1 MKKIAV
7 IPGDGI
13 GIEVIE
19 GAVKILKKS
28 EDILFGKTMFDFHY
42 FDWGTDYYLKN
53 NRMMPKNALDL
64 LSEFDSILLGAVGHP
79 KVPDHITLNG
89 LLLPIRRRFDQYV
102 SIRPC
107 YLWENTESVLK
118 NVSDLDFVII
128 RENSEGEYAN
138 IGGFLHTSNEY
149 DTSIQTSVF
158 TRMGCMRII
167 EYAFEHAVK
176 RNNKL
181 KVTSV
186 TKSNAQAYGMVMWDD
201 CFNTVA
207 KKYPNIKTES
217 LLVDAACM
225 DFIRKPETFDVVV
238 ASNLFGD
245 ILTDIGAII
254 TGSMGLAPSGNIDPS
269 YKYPS
274 MFEPVHGSAPDI
286 VNEGIANP
294 MAAIFSGAMMLSHL
308 GEKKLSLIMQKA
320 VEQLISEGNSLTKD
334 LGGTSSTSEVGN
346 SVVEYIKDLY

>member
-53 NRMMPKNALDL
+53 NMMMPKNALDL

-107 YLWENTESVLK
+107 YLWKNTESVLK

-186 TKSNAQAYGMVMWDD
+186 TKSNAQAYGMVMWDN

-225 DFIRKPETFDVVV
+225 DLVRRPKDFDVIV

-245 ILTDIGAII
+245 ILSDLGAGI
-254 TGSMGLAPSGNIDPS
+254 TGGMGTAPSSNINPVKDF
-269 YKYPS
+269 PS

-286 VNEGIANP
+286 TGAGIANP
-294 MAAIFSGAMMLSHL
+294 LAAILSGSMMATYL
-308 GEKKLSLIMQKA
+308 GYPKIESIIREAVQKTIN
-320 VEQLISEGNSLTKD
+320 ENIITKD
-334 LGGTSSTSEVGN
+334 MGGNNFTDEVIN
-346 SVVEYIKDLY
+346 NVESNLMI

>member
-1 MKKIAV
+1 MRKIAV

-13 GIEVIE
+13 GIEVIK
-19 GAVKILKKS
+19 GAIQVLKKS
-28 EDILFGKTMFDFHY
+28 EEIIFDKSLFDFSF

-53 NRMMPKNALDL
+53 NMMMPENALDT
-64 LSEFDSILLGAVGHP
+64 LSKFDSILLGAVGHP

-102 SIRPC
+102 SVRPC
-107 YLWENTESVLK
+107 YLWKNTESVLK
-118 NVSDLDFVII
+118 NVSNLDFVII

-138 IGGFLHTSNEY
+138 IGGFLHTSNEFG
-149 DTSIQTSVF
+149 TSVQTSVF

-167 EYAFEHAVK
+167 EYAFEHAIN

-186 TKSNAQAYGMVMWDD
+186 TKSNAQAFGMVMWDN
-201 CFNTVA
+201 CFKEVSE
-207 KKYPNIKTES
+207 KYPNIETES

-225 DFIRKPETFDVVV
+225 DLVRRPEDFDVIV

-245 ILTDIGAII
+245 ILSDLGAGI
-254 TGSMGLAPSGNIDPS
+254 TGGMGTAPSSNINPV
-269 YKYPS
+269 KNYPS

-286 VNEGIANP
+286 TGKGIANP
-294 MAAIFSGAMMLSHL
+294 LAAILSGSMMATYL
-308 GEKKLSLIMQKA
+308 GYPKIEYIIREAVKKTINDN
-320 VEQLISEGNSLTKD
+320 IITKD
-334 LGGTSSTSEVGN
+334 MGGNNSTDEVIN
-346 SVVEYIKDLY
+346 NVESNLMI

>member
-1 MKKIAV
+1 MRKIAV

-13 GIEVIE
+13 GIEVIK
-19 GAVKILKKS
+19 GAIQVLKKS
-28 EDILFGKTMFDFHY
+28 EEIIFDKSLFDFSF

-53 NRMMPKNALDL
+53 NMMMPENALDT
-64 LSEFDSILLGAVGHP
+64 LSKFDSILLGAVGHP

-102 SIRPC
+102 SVRPC
-107 YLWENTESVLK
+107 YLWKNTESVLK

-138 IGGFLHTSNEY
+138 IGGFLHTSNEFG
-149 DTSIQTSVF
+149 TSVQTSVF

-167 EYAFEHAVK
+167 EYAFEHAIN

-186 TKSNAQAYGMVMWDD
+186 TKSNAQAFGMVMWDN
-201 CFNTVA
+201 CFKEVSE
-207 KKYPNIKTES
+207 KYPNIETES

-225 DFIRKPETFDVVV
+225 DLVRRPEDFDVIV

-245 ILTDIGAII
+245 ILSDLGAGI
-254 TGSMGLAPSGNIDPS
+254 TGGMGTAPSSNINPV
-269 YKYPS
+269 KNYPS

-286 VNEGIANP
+286 TGKGIANP
-294 MAAIFSGAMMLSHL
+294 LAAILSGSMMATYL
-308 GEKKLSLIMQKA
+308 GYPKIEYIIREAVQKT
-320 VEQLISEGNSLTKD
+320 INDNIITKD
-334 LGGTSSTSEVGN
+334 MGGNNSTDEVINNVESSLM
-346 SVVEYIKDLY
+346 I

>member
-1 MKKIAV
+1 MRKIAV

-13 GIEVIE
+13 GIEVIK
-19 GAVKILKKS
+19 GAIQVLKKS
-28 EDILFGKTMFDFHY
+28 EEIIFDKSLFDFSF

-53 NRMMPKNALDL
+53 NMMMPENALDT
-64 LSEFDSILLGAVGHP
+64 LSKFDSILLGAVGHP

-102 SIRPC
+102 SVRPC
-107 YLWENTESVLK
+107 YLWKNTESVLK
-118 NVSDLDFVII
+118 NVSNLDFVII

-138 IGGFLHTSNEY
+138 IGGFLHTSNEFG
-149 DTSIQTSVF
+149 TSVQTSVF

-167 EYAFEHAVK
+167 EYAFEHAIN

-186 TKSNAQAYGMVMWDD
+186 TKSNAQAFGMVMWDN
-201 CFNTVA
+201 CFKEVSE
-207 KKYPNIKTES
+207 KYPNIETES

-225 DFIRKPETFDVVV
+225 DLVRRPEDFDVIV

-245 ILTDIGAII
+245 ILSDLGADI
-254 TGSMGLAPSGNIDPS
+254 TGGMGTAPSSNINPV
-269 YKYPS
+269 KNYPS

-286 VNEGIANP
+286 TGKGIANP
-294 MAAIFSGAMMLSHL
+294 LAAILSGSMMATYL
-308 GEKKLSLIMQKA
+308 GYPKIEYIIREAVQKT
-320 VEQLISEGNSLTKD
+320 INDNIITKD
-334 LGGTSSTSEVGN
+334 MGGNNSTDEVINNVESSLM
-346 SVVEYIKDLY
+346 I

>member
-1 MKKIAV
+1 MRKIAV

-13 GIEVIE
+13 GIEVIK
-19 GAVKILKKS
+19 GAIQVLKKS
-28 EDILFGKTMFDFHY
+28 EEIIFDKSLFDFSF

-53 NRMMPKNALDL
+53 NMMMPENALDT
-64 LSEFDSILLGAVGHP
+64 LSKFDSILLGAVGHP

-102 SIRPC
+102 SVRPC
-107 YLWENTESVLK
+107 YLWKNTESVLK
-118 NVSDLDFVII
+118 NVSNLDFVII

-138 IGGFLHTSNEY
+138 IGGFLHTSNEFG
-149 DTSIQTSVF
+149 TSVQTSVF

-167 EYAFEHAVK
+167 EYAFEHAIN

-186 TKSNAQAYGMVMWDD
+186 TKSNAQAFGMVMWDN
-201 CFNTVA
+201 CFKEVSE
-207 KKYPNIKTES
+207 KYPNIETES

-225 DFIRKPETFDVVV
+225 DLVRRPEDFDVIV

-245 ILTDIGAII
+245 ILSDLGAGI
-254 TGSMGLAPSGNIDPS
+254 TGGMGTAPSSNINPV
-269 YKYPS
+269 KNYPS

-286 VNEGIANP
+286 TGKGIANP
-294 MAAIFSGAMMLSHL
+294 LAAILSGSMMATYL
-308 GEKKLSLIMQKA
+308 GYPKIEYIIREAVQKT
-320 VEQLISEGNSLTKD
+320 INDNIITKD
-334 LGGTSSTSEVGN
+334 MGGNNSTDEVIN
-346 SVVEYIKDLY
+346 NVESNLMI

>member
-225 DFIRKPETFDVVV
+225 DLVRRPKDFDVIV

-245 ILTDIGAII
+245 ILSDLGAGI
-254 TGSMGLAPSGNIDPS
+254 TGGMGTAPSSNINPVKDF
-269 YKYPS
+269 PS

-286 VNEGIANP
+286 TGAGIANP
-294 MAAIFSGAMMLSHL
+294 LAAILSGSMMATYL
-308 GEKKLSLIMQKA
+308 GYPKIESIIREAVQKTIN
-320 VEQLISEGNSLTKD
+320 ENIITKD
-334 LGGTSSTSEVGN
+334 MGGNNFTDEVIN
-346 SVVEYIKDLY
+346 HVESNLMI

>member
-19 GAVKILKKS
+19 GAIKVLEKSEKILS
-28 EDILFGKTMFDFHY
+28 NETLFDFSF

-53 NRMMPKNALDL
+53 NIMMPENALDIL
-64 LSEFDSILLGAVGHP
+64 TNFDSILLGAVGHP

-89 LLLPIRRRFDQYV
+89 LLLPIRRKFDQYV
-102 SIRPC
+102 SVRPC

-118 NVSDLDFVII
+118 NALDLDFVII

-138 IGGFLHTSNEY
+138 IGGFLHTSNEFN
-149 DTSIQTSVF
+149 TSIQTSVF
-158 TRMGCMRII
+158 TRMGCLRII
-167 EYAFEHAVK
+167 EFAFEHAIS

-186 TKSNAQAYGMVMWDD
+186 TKSNAQAFGMVMWDN
-201 CFNTVA
+201 CF
-207 KKYPNIKTES
+207 KEISEKYPNIETES

-225 DFIRKPETFDVVV
+225 DLVRRPEDFDVIV

-245 ILTDIGAII
+245 ILSDLGAGI
-254 TGSMGLAPSGNIDPS
+254 TGGMGTAPSSNINPV
-269 YKYPS
+269 KNFPS

-286 VNEGIANP
+286 TGKGI
-294 MAAIFSGAMMLSHL
+294 
-308 GEKKLSLIMQKA
+308 
-320 VEQLISEGNSLTKD
+320 
-334 LGGTSSTSEVGN
+334 
-346 SVVEYIKDLY
+346 

>member
-79 KVPDHITLNG
+79 NVPDHITLNG

-107 YLWENTESVLK
+107 YLWKNTESVLK

-186 TKSNAQAYGMVMWDD
+186 TKSNAQAYGMVMWDN

-225 DFIRKPETFDVVV
+225 DLVRRPKDFDVIV

-245 ILTDIGAII
+245 ILSDLGAGI
-254 TGSMGLAPSGNIDPS
+254 TGGMGTAPSSNINPV
-269 YKYPS
+269 KEFPS

-286 VNEGIANP
+286 TGAGIANP
-294 MAAIFSGAMMLSHL
+294 LAAILSGSMMATYL
-308 GEKKLSLIMQKA
+308 GYPKIESIIREAVQKTIN
-320 VEQLISEGNSLTKD
+320 ENIITKD
-334 LGGTSSTSEVGN
+334 MGGNNFTDEVIN
-346 SVVEYIKDLY
+346 NVESNLMI

>member
-1 MKKIAV
+1 MRKIAV

-13 GIEVIE
+13 GIEVIK
-19 GAVKILKKS
+19 GAIQVLKKS
-28 EDILFGKTMFDFHY
+28 EEIIFDKSLFDFSF

-53 NRMMPKNALDL
+53 NMMMPENALDT
-64 LSEFDSILLGAVGHP
+64 LSKFDSILLGAVGHP

-102 SIRPC
+102 SVRPC
-107 YLWENTESVLK
+107 YLWKNTESVLK
-118 NVSDLDFVII
+118 NVSNLDFVII

-138 IGGFLHTSNEY
+138 IGGFLHTSNEFG
-149 DTSIQTSVF
+149 TSVQTSVF

-167 EYAFEHAVK
+167 EYAFEHAIN

-186 TKSNAQAYGMVMWDD
+186 TKSNAQAFGMVMWDN
-201 CFNTVA
+201 CFKEVSE
-207 KKYPNIKTES
+207 KYPNIETES

-225 DFIRKPETFDVVV
+225 DLVRRPEDFDVIV

-245 ILTDIGAII
+245 ILSDLGAGIS
-254 TGSMGLAPSGNIDPS
+254 GGMGTAPSSNINPVNN
-269 YKYPS
+269 YPS

-286 VNEGIANP
+286 TGKGIANP
-294 MAAIFSGAMMLSHL
+294 LAAILSGSMMATYL
-308 GEKKLSLIMQKA
+308 GYPKIEYIIREAVQKT
-320 VEQLISEGNSLTKD
+320 INDNIITKD
-334 LGGTSSTSEVGN
+334 MGGNNSTDEVINNVESSLM
-346 SVVEYIKDLY
+346 I

>member
-1 MKKIAV
+1 MRKIAV

-13 GIEVIE
+13 GIEVIK
-19 GAVKILKKS
+19 GAIQVLKKS
-28 EDILFGKTMFDFHY
+28 EEIIFDKSLFDFSF

-53 NRMMPKNALDL
+53 NMMMPENALDT
-64 LSEFDSILLGAVGHP
+64 LSKFDSILLGAVGHP

-102 SIRPC
+102 SVRPC
-107 YLWENTESVLK
+107 YLWKNTESVLK
-118 NVSDLDFVII
+118 NVSNLDFVII

-138 IGGFLHTSNEY
+138 IGGFLHTSNEFG
-149 DTSIQTSVF
+149 TSVHTSVF

-167 EYAFEHAVK
+167 EYAFEHAIN

-186 TKSNAQAYGMVMWDD
+186 TKSNAQAFGMVMWDN
-201 CFNTVA
+201 CFKEVSE
-207 KKYPNIKTES
+207 KYPNIETES

-225 DFIRKPETFDVVV
+225 DLVRRPEDFDVIV

-245 ILTDIGAII
+245 ILSDLGAGI
-254 TGSMGLAPSGNIDPS
+254 TGGMGTAPSSNINPV
-269 YKYPS
+269 KNYPS

-286 VNEGIANP
+286 TGKGIANP
-294 MAAIFSGAMMLSHL
+294 LAAILSGSMMATYL
-308 GEKKLSLIMQKA
+308 GYPKIEYIIREAVQKT
-320 VEQLISEGNSLTKD
+320 INDNIITKD
-334 LGGTSSTSEVGN
+334 MGGNNSTDEVINNVESSLM
-346 SVVEYIKDLY
+346 I

>member
-1 MKKIAV
+1 MRKIAV

-13 GIEVIE
+13 GIEVIK
-19 GAVKILKKS
+19 GAIQVLKKS
-28 EDILFGKTMFDFHY
+28 EEIIFDKSLFDFSF

-53 NRMMPKNALDL
+53 NMMMPENALDT
-64 LSEFDSILLGAVGHP
+64 LSKFDSILLGAVGHP

-102 SIRPC
+102 SVRPC
-107 YLWENTESVLK
+107 YLWKNTESVLK
-118 NVSDLDFVII
+118 NVSNLDFVII

-138 IGGFLHTSNEY
+138 IGGFLHTSNEFG
-149 DTSIQTSVF
+149 TSVQTSVF

-167 EYAFEHAVK
+167 EYAFEHAIN

-186 TKSNAQAYGMVMWDD
+186 TKSNAQAFGMVMWDN
-201 CFNTVA
+201 CFKEVSE
-207 KKYPNIKTES
+207 KYPNIETES

-225 DFIRKPETFDVVV
+225 DLVRRPKDFDVIV

-245 ILTDIGAII
+245 ILSDLGAGI
-254 TGSMGLAPSGNIDPS
+254 TGGMGTAPSSNINPV
-269 YKYPS
+269 KNYPS

-286 VNEGIANP
+286 TGKGIANP
-294 MAAIFSGAMMLSHL
+294 LAAILSGSMMATYL
-308 GEKKLSLIMQKA
+308 GYPKIEYIIREAVQKT
-320 VEQLISEGNSLTKD
+320 INDNIITKD
-334 LGGTSSTSEVGN
+334 MGGNNSTDEVINNVESSLM
-346 SVVEYIKDLY
+346 I

>member
-107 YLWENTESVLK
+107 YLWKNTESVLK

-138 IGGFLHTSNEY
+138 IGGFLHASNEY

-186 TKSNAQAYGMVMWDD
+186 TKSNAQAYGMVMWDN

-225 DFIRKPETFDVVV
+225 DLVRRPKDFDVIV

-245 ILTDIGAII
+245 ILSDLGAGI
-254 TGSMGLAPSGNIDPS
+254 TGGMGTAPSSNINPVKDF
-269 YKYPS
+269 PS

-286 VNEGIANP
+286 TGAGIANP
-294 MAAIFSGAMMLSHL
+294 LAAILSGSMMATYL
-308 GEKKLSLIMQKA
+308 GYPKIESIIREAVQKTIN
-320 VEQLISEGNSLTKD
+320 ENIITKD
-334 LGGTSSTSEVGN
+334 MGGNNFTDEVIN
-346 SVVEYIKDLY
+346 NVESNLMI